1 MFSTDQ
7 PPPLL
12 TDLRALPRTF
22 WVIFA
27 GSFIN
32 RFGTFVMPFLTI
44 YLYRQGYS
52 LTAASFAVSAF
63 GFGSFCGS
71 GFGGYL
77 SDKIGRRNTIVLGAG
92 AASMMCMGLFLA
104 HSFPMIALFAALNG
118 FAGGVHHPASSALLA
133 DVVPP
138 ERRVRAYAA
147 MRLAINA
154 GFACGSATA
163 GFLVET
169 PLWLFVGDALT
180 TATFAVIALIALPH
194 GLRATSQEAPWAAA
208 VAVIRKDRGFHA
220 LFAATLCSALIYS
233 QFSSTYSLHVLHSGA
248 SLQLGSLHLTGAN
261 IFGLLIGWNGL
272 MVVICELPLTGW
284 SQRYRPQY
292 AMAAGYLLLGLGF
305 SLNAAPGGLAMLF
318 FAMTIFTLG
327 EMISSPVSS
336 AYVAHLA
343 PASMR
348 GRYMGTLALAWS
360 SASMIGPP
368 VGMQLFSASPL
379 LLWLSCGVLGLIG
392 AAILLRSPSQAAAQ
406 AAPALQPDQPAISP

>member
-1 MFSTDQ
+1 MSQTVS

-44 YLYRQGYS
+44 YLVRQGYS

-63 GFGSFCGS
+63 GLGSFCGS

-92 AASMMCMGLFLA
+92 AASVMCMGIYLA
-104 HSFPMIALFAALNG
+104 DSFAMIALFAALNG

-169 PLWLFVGDALT
+169 PLWLFVGDAVT
-180 TATFAVIALIALPH
+180 TAVFGLVALVALPH
-194 GLRATSQEAPWAAA
+194 GLRASSQEAPWSAAIT
-208 VAVIRKDRGFHA
+208 VIRKDRGFHA
-220 LFAATLCSALIYS
+220 LFVATLCSALIYS
-233 QFSSTYSLHVLHSGA
+233 QFSSTYSLHVLNTGLSV
-248 SLQLGSLHLTGAN
+248 QLGSIHLTGAN
-261 IFGLLIGWNGL
+261 LFGLLIGWNGL
-272 MVVICELPLTGW
+272 MVVLGELPLTQW

-292 AMAAGYLLLGLGF
+292 AMAAGYLLLGIGF
-305 SLNAAPGGLAMLF
+305 MLNAAPGALAMLF

-343 PASMR
+343 PPAMR

-368 VGMQLFSASPL
+368 VGMQLFSFSPL
-379 LLWLSCGVLGLIG
+379 LLWMTCGLLGLLG
-392 AAILLRSPSQAAAQ
+392 AIILLRSPAQ
-406 AAPALQPDQPAISP
+406 DVAPAAPVLEPDQPAISS

>member
-1 MFSTDQ
+1 M
-7 PPPLL
+7 
-12 TDLRALPRTF
+12 PRTF

-92 AASMMCMGLFLA
+92 GASVMCMGLFLA
-104 HSFPMIALFAALNG
+104 NSFPMIALFAALNG
-118 FAGGVHHPASSALLA
+118 FAGGIHHPASSALLA

-163 GFLVET
+163 GFLVAT

-180 TATFAVIALIALPH
+180 TAAFGLVALFALPH
-194 GLRATSQEAPWAAA
+194 GLRASSKEAPWAAA
-208 VAVIRKDRGFHA
+208 IAVIRRDRGFHA

-233 QFSSTYSLHVLHSGA
+233 QFSSTYSLHVLSSGA
-248 SLQLGSLHLTGAN
+248 VLELGSLSLTGPTL
-261 IFGLLIGWNGL
+261 FGILIGWNGL
-272 MVVICELPLTGW
+272 MVVIGELPLTAW
-284 SQRYRPQY
+284 TQRFRPQY
-292 AMAAGYLLLGLGF
+292 AMAAGYLLLGAGF
-305 SLNAAPGGLAMLF
+305 SLNAAPGGLPLLF

-336 AYVAHLA
+336 AYVAQLA
-343 PASMR
+343 PQSMR

-368 VGMQLFSASPL
+368 AGVQLFRTSPL
-379 LLWLSCGVLGLIG
+379 LLWLTCGALGVIG
-392 AAILLRSPSQAAAQ
+392 AVILLRSSSATMTQS
-406 AAPALQPDQPAISP
+406 APTLEPDEAGVSS

>member
-1 MFSTDQ
+1 M
-7 PPPLL
+7 
-12 TDLRALPRTF
+12 PRTF

-92 AASMMCMGLFLA
+92 GASVMCMGLFLA
-104 HSFPMIALFAALNG
+104 NSFPMIALFAALNG
-118 FAGGVHHPASSALLA
+118 FAGGIHHPASSALLA

-163 GFLVET
+163 GFLVAT

-180 TATFAVIALIALPH
+180 TAAFGLVALFALPH
-194 GLRATSQEAPWAAA
+194 GLRASSKEAPWAAA
-208 VAVIRKDRGFHA
+208 IAVIRRDRGFHA

-233 QFSSTYSLHVLHSGA
+233 QFSSTYSLHVLNSGA
-248 SLQLGSLHLTGAN
+248 VLELGSLRLTGPTL
-261 IFGLLIGWNGL
+261 FGMLIGWNGL
-272 MVVICELPLTGW
+272 MVVIGELPLTAW
-284 SQRYRPQY
+284 TQRFRPQY
-292 AMAAGYLLLGLGF
+292 AMATGYLLLGAGF
-305 SLNAAPGGLAMLF
+305 SLNSAPGGLSLLF

-336 AYVAHLA
+336 AYVAQLA
-343 PASMR
+343 PQSMR

-368 VGMQLFSASPL
+368 AGVQLFRISPL
-379 LLWLSCGVLGLIG
+379 LLWLTCGLLGVIG
-392 AAILLRSPSQAAAQ
+392 AVILLRSSSATMTQAAA
-406 AAPALQPDQPAISP
+406 PTLEPDEAGVSS